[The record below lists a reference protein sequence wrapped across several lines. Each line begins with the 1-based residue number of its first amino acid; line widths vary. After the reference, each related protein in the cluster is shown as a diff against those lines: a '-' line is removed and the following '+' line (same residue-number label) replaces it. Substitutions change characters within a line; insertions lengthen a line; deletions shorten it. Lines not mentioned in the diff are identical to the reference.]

1 MKTETTKLV
10 SAMSI
15 ALIMPITSIASSVLD
30 PESIESLNAD
40 LWSVIVPL
48 GGVIFAANILLF
60 AYRKIKEDSY
70 SSYTP
75 TSSYRNTIDKEEER
89 LVTRNR
95 DYDFIKKYSV
105 IDTNY
110 SSIKDFYNRVQ
121 NSNASEIEKKHAD
134 KLKNLA
140 HKVLDGLNELNML
153 GKLDGYETVIINGET
168 RYLKHTDK
176 AIENLRKLKNGI
188 FSIIQDQAKLVN
200 ETLDNITLP
209 DAKIYEMQ
217 IEFVRLKNRGKNI
230 LGRLALQDDLAMSE
244 DKLLLHK
251 IVDTY
256 LDDLSAELGN
266 LQGNKASL
274 DTSSEGLLNLY
285 QLNRGHSDSV
295 IENTVD
301 DIVTDIKKIYD
312 NIENNL
318 SAGKRSQSINNLLIA
333 SRYYASR

>member
-10 SAMSI
+10 SAM
-15 ALIMPITSIASSVLD
+15 ALMMPLAATASNNIDVSG
-30 PESIESLNAD
+30 IESLND
-40 LWSVIVPL
+40 TLWSVLVPL

-60 AYRKIKEDSY
+60 AYRKFKEDSY

-75 TSSYRNTIDKEEER
+75 TSSYRNTIDKKEEER
-89 LVTRNR
+89 PVTKNR
-95 DYDFIKKYSV
+95 EYDFIKKYSV

-110 SSIKDFYNRVQ
+110 SSIKDFCNKVQ

-134 KLKNLA
+134 KLKGLA

-176 AIENLRKLKNGI
+176 AVENLRKLKNGI

-200 ETLDNITLP
+200 ESLNSITLP

-230 LGRLALQDDLAMSE
+230 LGRLDLQDDLAMSE

-251 IVDTY
+251 IVNTY
-256 LDDLSAELGN
+256 LDDLSAELDN

-274 DTSSEGLLNLY
+274 DTSSQGLLNLY

-312 NIENNL
+312 DIENSL

-333 SRYYASR
+333 SRYYANR